1 MNVLQITKSGELI
14 SVNNVTRYYK
24 IQLTK
29 KRKLFNQS

>member
-1 MNVLQITKSGELI
+1 MMNVLQITKSGELI

-29 KRKLFNQS
+29 KKETI